1 MCLLSC
7 FLVPSAAP
15 HLVHCPL
22 IPLEDIRAATE
33 NFSEARQIGEGAFGM
48 VYRGTASDGTEWAV
62 KRAKLMTNAFEMEVR
77 GGGHGVKGVATE
89 RDGTRGDE
97 RIQPWMVHPT

>member
-62 KRAKLMTNAFEMEVR
+62 KRAKLMTNDFEKEVGQR
-77 GGGHGVKGVATE
+77 VEQARAH
-89 RDGTRGDE
+89 
-97 RIQPWMVHPT
+97 IVHVCTHAHAHAHTLTHT